1 MLIEYA
7 GTVLMVSH
15 DRAFLNNVASSTL
28 VFEGRGR
35 VREYVGG
42 YDDWLRQRP
51 PDAGGPKPASP
62 PKKAKPRTAPAR
74 PRKLTFKEQRELE
87 QIPDVIEELEA
98 EKRTLF
104 DTLSDPALYKSAGAE
119 VAGYKARLDELE
131 RDLKQAYAR
140 WELLEDLGGC

>member
-1 MLIEYA
+1 
-7 GTVLMVSH
+7 MVSH

-35 VREYVGG
+35 VCEYVGG

-51 PDAGGPKPASP
+51 RDEGNPKPA

-87 QIPDVIEELEA
+87 RMPDAIEELEV

-104 DTLSDPALYKSAGAE
+104 ETLADPALYKSAGDE
-119 VAGYKARLDELE
+119 VAGYKARLEALE

-140 WELLEDLGGC
+140 WEQLEDLALESGA